1 MCAKLPSVLAAGTVA
16 LLLSTAPA
24 LAEMLNFSANL
35 IGAAEVP
42 PNESTGAGTVVADY
56 DTDTK
61 LLKWMIT
68 FEGLTGS
75 ATAAHFH
82 GPAAPDENAPPVVPI
97 EGTLASPTT
106 GEATLTDD
114 QAADLQAGKWYF
126 NIHTAQY
133 PDGELRGQLP
143 AFAQA
148 Q

>member
-1 MCAKLPSVLAAGTVA
+1 MCAKLPSFLAAGTVA
-16 LLLSTAPA
+16 LLLSAAPVY
-24 LAEMLNFSANL
+24 AEVLSFTANL

-42 PNESTGAGTVVADY
+42 PNESTGAGTVTADF
-56 DTDTK
+56 DTDTM
-61 LLKWMIT
+61 LFKWTVT
-68 FEGLTGS
+68 FEGLSGA

-97 EGTLASPTT
+97 EGMLESPIA
-106 GEATLTDD
+106 GEATLTEE

-126 NIHTAQY
+126 NIHTAEY

-143 AFAQA
+143 AFAQE